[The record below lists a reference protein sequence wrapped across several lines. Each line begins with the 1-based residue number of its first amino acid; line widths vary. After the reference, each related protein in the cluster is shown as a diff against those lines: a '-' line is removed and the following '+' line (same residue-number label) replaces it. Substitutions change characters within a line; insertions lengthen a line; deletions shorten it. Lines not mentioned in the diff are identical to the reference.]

1 MLTRAVADRE
11 EMVNLLNRTYKL
23 TSLTDVLALNVVLR
37 TLQDKVV
44 QWDQDFTDIEKAFM
58 PSEKDLRRMTANH
71 LKRLFAN
78 QDAYGTLDR
87 SVAGLT
93 VSEADEK
100 EVTPAESVDGT
111 TGDDAASKENAG
123 CDAQNPNSVE
133 EGEATPVVGLFG
145 EVSNPYE
152 EPIPTRNYDSDS
164 TISAMHVQ
172 SPRGLA
178 VSNSMGSAD
187 DFVSRL
193 PRRSRPTAR

>member
-1 MLTRAVADRE
+1 MLARAVADRE

-23 TSLTDVLALNVVLR
+23 TALTDVLALNVVLR

-44 QWDQDFTDIEKAFM
+44 QWDQDFTDLEKTFM

-78 QDAYGTLDR
+78 QDAFGSLDR
-87 SVAGLT
+87 SVAGMT

-100 EVTPAESVDGT
+100 ETKTDESADGAVCEN
-111 TGDDAASKENAG
+111 DASKENTE
-123 CDAQNPNSVE
+123 CDAQNNVE
-133 EGEATPVVGLFG
+133 DGEATPVVGLFG

-152 EPIPTRNYDSDS
+152 EPASVRNYDSDS
-164 TISAMHVQ
+164 TISAMNKQ
-172 SPRGLA
+172 SPRRPA
-178 VSNSMGSAD
+178 ASSSMDGAES
-187 DFVSRL
+187 FVSRL